1 MGLSLSEPIT
11 TKTTSAHE
19 NGQYKVGVS
28 CMQGWRID
36 MEDAHTVEID
46 YLDDSKSCF
55 LAVFDGHGGSNV
67 AKYSATNLYKVFP
80 SLAAYTAC
88 NYPAALKKSF
98 LETDV
103 KMLADENLTDD
114 SSGATAVVVF
124 VKDNKLYC
132 ANAGDSRAILSEAGN
147 VFELSYDH
155 KPNNP
160 MEHQR
165 INKAGG
171 YVEFNRVNGNLAL
184 SRALGD
190 FTYKHNDTLVAEE
203 QIVTADPDIIEK
215 ELCEDDEFIVLACDG
230 IWDCMTNEEVLR
242 FVRIRLCE
250 DMQPHQICEEI
261 MDFCLATEVKP
272 GGVGCD
278 NMSVVITCLLN
289 GRTFKEFCA
298 SLRIVASVSGLTIE
312 GTEEPT
318 QAELDLGI
326 EAIST
331 EGEKNVDNQSN
342 KPNTPLAKDETE
354 LQSVKFSPE
363 KAAIKENVE
372 EVTTP
377 VSIGKEAEIQSL
389 LNGNL

>member
-11 TKTTSAHE
+11 TKTTETHE

-36 MEDAHTVEID
+36 MEDSHTVEID
-46 YLDDSKSCF
+46 YLEDSKSCF

-67 AKYSATNLYKVFP
+67 AKYSAANLYRFFP
-80 SLAAYTAC
+80 CEEGYKAC
-88 NYPAALKKSF
+88 DYRSALKGSF
-98 LETDV
+98 LNTDV
-103 KMLADENLTDD
+103 KMLEDETMTDD

-124 VKDNKLYC
+124 VKDNKIYC
-132 ANAGDSRAILSEAGN
+132 ANAGDSRAILSEAGGN
-147 VFELSYDH
+147 VYELSYDH

-190 FTYKHNDTLVAEE
+190 FTYKHNDNLSAEA
-203 QIVTADPDIIEK
+203 QIVTADPDIIVK
-215 ELCEDDEFIVLACDG
+215 DLCDDDEFVVLACDG
-230 IWDCMTNEEVLR
+230 IWDCMTNEQVLDY
-242 FVRIRLCE
+242 VRTRLCTG
-250 DMQPHQICEEI
+250 MQPHHICEEI
-261 MDFCLATEVKP
+261 MDSCLATEVKP

-289 GRTFKEFCA
+289 GKSFEEFCVGLSA
-298 SLRIVASVSGLTIE
+298 SSASPTTV
-312 GTEEPT
+312 EPNEHPIQT
-318 QAELDLGI
+318 
-326 EAIST
+326 EAIKVNETERKPADSQST
-331 EGEKNVDNQSN
+331 L
-342 KPNTPLAKDETE
+342 PNTPLSKEEDIKT
-354 LQSVKFSPE
+354 VKLSSDKTAIEE
-363 KAAIKENVE
+363 KIE
-372 EVTTP
+372 EICTP
-377 VSIGKEAEIQSL
+377 VSIGKEAEIQSM